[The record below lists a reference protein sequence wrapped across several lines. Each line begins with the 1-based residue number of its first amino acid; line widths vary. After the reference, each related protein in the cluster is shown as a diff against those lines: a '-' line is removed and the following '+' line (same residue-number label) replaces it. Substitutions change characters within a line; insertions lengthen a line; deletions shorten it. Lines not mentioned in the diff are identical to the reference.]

1 MCTGI
6 FSKHGGSGGRRT
18 QVLKPN
24 PTHHPLWR
32 SWSHRALDWGTGAC
46 VDFIRSVT
54 WCLGR
59 ARDSVVT
66 KEW

>member
-32 SWSHRALDWGTGAC
+32 SWSHRALDWGHWGLC
-46 VDFIRSVT
+46 GLHQICHLVPGKS
-54 WCLGR
+54 
-59 ARDSVVT
+59 
-66 KEW
+66 